1 MRILVLQESDWIERG
16 PQQSH
21 HLLERM
27 AQRGHE
33 IRVIDFEIGWRDRST
48 RERIAPRRVVADVHK
63 VCDDASVTVVRPA
76 FIRVRVLDYLSSAI
90 SHSLEIR
97 RQIRELRPDVVVG
110 LGILNGF
117 AGIRL
122 TRRRR
127 IPFVYYLI
135 DTLHRLVPEPAFR
148 GLSKVLEES
157 NLRRSSLVLSI
168 NQNLHDYALAM
179 GAQEGRSKVLPAGVD
194 LTRYNSADR
203 RRIRSELG
211 LAEDDLV
218 LFFMGWMYPF
228 SGLLEVAHAILGGGP
243 STKSLKLLV
252 VGKGPVWDGL
262 QALRKDSESRDRI
275 VALEWLPYDQIPAY
289 LGASDIC
296 LLAAQRDKVMQD
308 IVPIKMYEYLAAA
321 KPVLATR
328 LPGLVREFGEGHGV
342 VYVDGPEQV
351 VARALELAHEGQLPE
366 LGAQA
371 RAFVSGNDWQTIADT
386 FESYLRG
393 LVEECDVGTD
403 PPSPRR

>member
-1 MRILVLQESDWIERG
+1 
-16 PQQSH
+16 
-21 HLLERM
+21 M

-33 IRVIDFEIGWRDRST
+33 VRVIDFEIGWRERST

-76 FIRVRVLDYLSSAI
+76 FIRVRVLDYVSSAI

-97 RQIRELRPDVVVG
+97 RQMREFRPDVVVG

-122 TRRRR
+122 SRRRR

-148 GLSKVLEES
+148 GLSKVMEES

-168 NQNLHDYALAM
+168 NQTLHDYAIAM
-179 GAQEGRSKVLPAGVD
+179 GAREVRSKVLPAGVD

-203 RRIRSELG
+203 RRTRSELG

-228 SGLLEVAHAILGGGP
+228 SGLPEVAQAILGGGQ
-243 STKSLKLLV
+243 STKNLKLLV
-252 VGKGPVWDGL
+252 VGKGPLWNRL
-262 QALRKDSESRDRI
+262 QALRNDEGSGNRI
-275 VALEWLPYDQIPAY
+275 LALEWLPYAQIPSY
-289 LGASDIC
+289 LVASDIC

-342 VYVDGPEQV
+342 VYVEGPEQV
-351 VARALELAHEGQLPE
+351 VPRALELARNGLLPG

-386 FESYLRG
+386 FENYLKE
-393 LVEECDVGTD
+393 LVERSDTG
-403 PPSPRR
+403 S

>member
-1 MRILVLQESDWIERG
+1 LRILVLQESDWIERG
-16 PQQSH
+16 PHQSH

-33 IRVIDFEIGWRDRST
+33 VRVIDFEIGWRERST

-76 FIRVRVLDYLSSAI
+76 FIRVRVLDYVSSAI

-97 RQIRELRPDVVVG
+97 RQMREFRPDVVVG

-122 TRRRR
+122 SRRRR

-148 GLSKVLEES
+148 GLSKVMEES

-168 NQNLHDYALAM
+168 NQTLHDYAIAM
-179 GAQEGRSKVLPAGVD
+179 GAREVRSKVLPAGVD

-203 RRIRSELG
+203 RRTRSELG

-228 SGLLEVAHAILGGGP
+228 SGLPEVAQAILGGGQ
-243 STKSLKLLV
+243 STKNLKLLV
-252 VGKGPVWDGL
+252 VGKGPLWNRL
-262 QALRKDSESRDRI
+262 QALRNDEGSGNRI
-275 VALEWLPYDQIPAY
+275 LALEWLPYAQIPSY
-289 LGASDIC
+289 LVASDIC

-342 VYVDGPEQV
+342 VYVEGPEQV
-351 VARALELAHEGQLPE
+351 VPRALELARNGLLPG

-386 FESYLRG
+386 FENYLKE
-393 LVEECDVGTD
+393 LVERSDTG
-403 PPSPRR
+403 S

>member
-1 MRILVLQESDWIERG
+1 
-16 PQQSH
+16 
-21 HLLERM
+21 M

-33 IRVIDFEIGWRDRST
+33 VRVIDFEIGWRDRST
-48 RERIAPRRVVADVHK
+48 RERIAPRRVVVDVHK

-97 RQIRELRPDVVVG
+97 RQIREFRPDVVVG

-117 AGIRL
+117 AGIRIS
-122 TRRRR
+122 RRRG

-228 SGLLEVAHAILGGGP
+228 SGLLEVAQAIFGGGQ
-243 STKSLKLLV
+243 STKNLKLLV

-262 QALRKDSESRDRI
+262 QTLRKGKEIGNRI
-275 VALEWLPYDQIPAY
+275 ITLEWVPYAQIPAY
-289 LGASDIC
+289 LAASDIC

-351 VARALELAHEGQLPE
+351 VPRALELARNGLLPG

-371 RAFVSGNDWQTIADT
+371 RAFVSKNDWHAIADT
-386 FESYLRG
+386 FENYLKG
-393 LVEECDVGTD
+393 LVEQSDTG
-403 PPSPRR
+403 S

>member
-16 PQQSH
+16 PHQSH

-27 AQRGHE
+27 SQRGHE
-33 IRVIDFEIGWRDRST
+33 VRVIDFEIGWRDRST
-48 RERIAPRRVVADVHK
+48 RERIAPRRVVGDVHK
-63 VCDDASVTVVRPA
+63 VFDDVSVTVVRPA
-76 FIRVRVLDYLSSAI
+76 FIRVPILDYVSAAI

-97 RQIRELRPDVVVG
+97 RQVREFRPDVLVG

-117 AGIRL
+117 AGVRL
-122 TRRRR
+122 SRKGR

-157 NLRRSSLVLSI
+157 NLHRSSLVLSI
-168 NQNLHDYALAM
+168 NQSLHDYALAM
-179 GAQEGRSKVLPAGVD
+179 GAREGRSKVLQAGVD
-194 LTRYNSADR
+194 LKRYNFADG

-228 SGLLEVAHAILGGGP
+228 SGLMEVARAIIGGGL
-243 STKSLKLLV
+243 STKNLKLLA

-262 QALRKDSESRDRI
+262 QTLRKDKEGVNRI
-275 VALEWLPYDQIPAY
+275 VTLEWLPYAQIPAY
-289 LGASDIC
+289 LAASDIC
-296 LLAAQRDKVMQD
+296 LLAALPDKVMED
-308 IVPIKMYEYLAAA
+308 IVPIKMYEYMAAA

-351 VARALELAHEGQLPE
+351 VPRALELARGGLLAE

-371 RAFVSGNDWQTIADT
+371 RAFVSGNDWQTIVDA
-386 FESYLRG
+386 FENYLKG
-393 LVEECDVGTD
+393 LVEQSHKGT
-403 PPSPRR
+403 

>member
-1 MRILVLQESDWIERG
+1 
-16 PQQSH
+16 
-21 HLLERM
+21 M

-33 IRVIDFEIGWRDRST
+33 VRVIDFEIGWRERST

-76 FIRVRVLDYLSSAI
+76 FIRVRVLDYVSSAI

-97 RQIRELRPDVVVG
+97 RQMREFRPDVVVG

-117 AGIRL
+117 AGVRL
-122 TRRRR
+122 SRRRG

-148 GLSKVLEES
+148 GLSKVMEES

-168 NQNLHDYALAM
+168 NQTLHDYAIAM
-179 GAQEGRSKVLPAGVD
+179 GAREVRSKVLPAGVD

-203 RRIRSELG
+203 RRTRSELG
-211 LAEDDLV
+211 LAENDLV

-228 SGLLEVAHAILGGGP
+228 SGLPEVAQAILGGGQ
-243 STKSLKLLV
+243 STKNLKLLV
-252 VGKGPVWDGL
+252 VGKGPLWNRL
-262 QALRKDSESRDRI
+262 QALRNDEGSGNRI
-275 VALEWLPYDQIPAY
+275 LALEWLPYAQIPSY
-289 LGASDIC
+289 LVASDIC

-342 VYVDGPEQV
+342 VYVEGPEQV
-351 VARALELAHEGQLPE
+351 VPRALELARNGLLPG

-386 FESYLRG
+386 FENYLKE
-393 LVEECDVGTD
+393 LVERSDTG
-403 PPSPRR
+403 S

>member
-16 PQQSH
+16 PHQSH

-33 IRVIDFEIGWRDRST
+33 VRVIDFEIGWRERST

-76 FIRVRVLDYLSSAI
+76 FIRVRVLDYVSSAI

-97 RQIRELRPDVVVG
+97 RQMREFRPDVVVG

-122 TRRRR
+122 SRRRR

-148 GLSKVLEES
+148 GLSKVMEES

-168 NQNLHDYALAM
+168 NQTLHDYAIAM
-179 GAQEGRSKVLPAGVD
+179 GAREVRSKVLPAGVD

-203 RRIRSELG
+203 RRTRSELG

-228 SGLLEVAHAILGGGP
+228 SGLPEVAQAILGGGQ
-243 STKSLKLLV
+243 STKNLKLLV
-252 VGKGPVWDGL
+252 VGKGPLWNRL
-262 QALRKDSESRDRI
+262 QALRNDEGSGNRI
-275 VALEWLPYDQIPAY
+275 LALEWLPYAQIPSY
-289 LGASDIC
+289 LVASDIC

-342 VYVDGPEQV
+342 VYVEGPEQV
-351 VARALELAHEGQLPE
+351 VPRALELARNGLLPG

-386 FESYLRG
+386 FENYLKE
-393 LVEECDVGTD
+393 LVERSDTG
-403 PPSPRR
+403 S

>member
-16 PQQSH
+16 PHQSH

-27 AQRGHE
+27 SQRGHE
-33 IRVIDFEIGWRDRST
+33 VRVIDFEIGWRDRST
-48 RERIAPRRVVADVHK
+48 QERIAPRRVVGDVHK
-63 VCDDASVTVVRPA
+63 VYEDVSVTVVRPA
-76 FIRVRVLDYLSSAI
+76 FIRVPILDYVSAAV
-90 SHSLEIR
+90 SHSFEIR
-97 RQIRELRPDVVVG
+97 RQVREFRPDVLVG
-110 LGILNGF
+110 LGILNAF
-117 AGIRL
+117 EGIRL
-122 TRRRR
+122 SRKRR

-135 DTLHRLVPEPAFR
+135 DTLHRLVPEPTFR
-148 GLSKVLEES
+148 GLSKVLEGS

-168 NQNLHDYALAM
+168 NQSLHDYALAM
-179 GAQEGRSKVLPAGVD
+179 GAREGRSKVLQAGVD
-194 LTRYNSADR
+194 LKRYNSADG

-228 SGLLEVAHAILGGGP
+228 SGLMEVARAIIGGGP
-243 STKSLKLLV
+243 STKNLKLLV
-252 VGKGPVWDGL
+252 VGKGPVWNRL
-262 QALRKDSESRDRI
+262 QALRNDEGSGNRI
-275 VALEWLPYDQIPAY
+275 VALEWLPAVQTPPY
-289 LGASDIC
+289 LVASDIC
-296 LLAAQRDKVMQD
+296 LLAAQRDKVIQD

-342 VYVDGPEQV
+342 VYVEGPEQV
-351 VARALELAHEGQLPE
+351 VPRILELARNGLLPG

-386 FESYLRG
+386 FENYLKD
-393 LVEECDVGTD
+393 LVERSDTG
-403 PPSPRR
+403 S